1 MSHRAGSNGIKNVI
15 IAFSVHMHCT
25 AGILDLVLDDVIAYN
40 NALCN
45 LIRAWGAV
53 TREIVQN
60 TRPSFSHMRG
70 GAGHET
76 KLSSGPNMTCCIV
89 PCSSW
94 GELEQAPL

>member
-1 MSHRAGSNGIKNVI
+1 MGSNGIKNVM
-15 IAFSVHMHCT
+15 IAFPVHMHYT

-40 NALCN
+40 NAFCN

-60 TRPSFSHMRG
+60 TRPSFSHMQG